1 MSEISDM
8 LFDMLSL
15 EQKTFLSMK
24 CTLYQDNWERLCS
37 CMDSKKGDYV
47 LRYKDKD
54 KARAALYMTKVQ
66 LSTLRVREIT
76 GQDKIVV
83 TRTLYHNSKMFSIL
97 RDFIEAFPF
106 TKIHSD
112 NSEVYFEFTNIKQTF
127 PDILDYKEMLRYRI
141 SGTYRSLE
149 QNFSKLEGVDREDLV
164 AFANGYL
171 TKLLM
176 CYIYGTASSIDIPY
190 NTLRKF
196 LLPEE
201 VTLLS
206 DSLVANDILNSARV
220 QRISPATDDAYLHLE
235 IDDSRS
241 IYRRTLSGSD
251 DINLIIYIKE
261 NKLLQ
266 EEILIDELSTGDL
279 I

>member
-1 MSEISDM
+1 MSKVSDM
-8 LFDMLSL
+8 LFEMLNL
-15 EQKTFLSMK
+15 EQKAYLSMK

-66 LSTLRVREIT
+66 LSALRVREIT

-83 TRTLYHNSKMFSIL
+83 TRTLYPNSKMFSIL

-149 QNFSKLEGVDREDLV
+149 QNFSKLEGIDREDLV

-171 TKLLM
+171 IRLLM
-176 CYIYGTASSIDIPY
+176 HYIYGTASSVDIPY

-206 DSLVANDILNSARV
+206 DSLVANDILDSARV

-235 IDDSRS
+235 IDDSKS
-241 IYRRTLSGSD
+241 MYRRTLSGTG

-266 EEILIDELSTGDL
+266 DEILIDELSTGDL

>member
-1 MSEISDM
+1 MSKVSDM
-8 LFDMLSL
+8 LFEMLNL
-15 EQKTFLSMK
+15 EQKAYLSMK
-24 CTLYQDNWERLCS
+24 CTLYKDNWERLCS

-66 LSTLRVREIT
+66 LSALRVREIT

-83 TRTLYHNSKMFSIL
+83 TRTLYPNSKMFSIL

-106 TKIHSD
+106 TKMHSD

-149 QNFSKLEGVDREDLV
+149 QNFLRLEGIDREDLV

-171 TKLLM
+171 IKLLM
-176 CYIYGTASSIDIPY
+176 HYIYGTASSIDIPY

-206 DSLVANDILNSARV
+206 DSLVANDILDSAGV
-220 QRISPATDDAYLHLE
+220 QRISPAVDDAYLHLE
-235 IDDSRS
+235 IDDSKS
-241 IYRRTLSGSD
+241 MYRRTLSGSG

-266 EEILIDELSTGDL
+266 DEILIDELSTGDL